1 VQSFFDLGGYSGDV
15 LFPDVCASNT
25 GKTVLTNEDCQVEVP
40 EPIEL
45 NGLRKRSQTHFCAEV
60 TISGIKHHGRVL
72 YTALVRD
79 LSRRKKLEARLNQ
92 AQKLESIGLL
102 AAGVAHEINTPIQ
115 FIGDNIQFMQGAFQD
130 LLLLLVKYQDL
141 TDSLARGDA
150 ISEVLHDI
158 DRHCEITDLPFLQ
171 LELPEAIGQSLAG
184 IERVATIVRAL
195 KDFSRPASEVRS
207 SLDLNTAILSLLAIT
222 KNQYSAIANIELALD
237 PTVES
242 ISCLAGLIEQSLM
255 NVLCNSIEAI
265 ELERKQE
272 KGTIQISTQRLADSV
287 EIRISDDGPGIP
299 ADILDRIFDPFFT
312 TKEIG
317 KGTGQGLAFVYDAIV
332 DKHQGT
338 IQAQPSAA
346 GGTTFVICLPLATP
360 INSSRLEYEH
370 LVR

>member
-1 VQSFFDLGGYSGDV
+1 
-15 LFPDVCASNT
+15 
-25 GKTVLTNEDCQVEVP
+25 
-40 EPIEL
+40 
-45 NGLRKRSQTHFCAEV
+45 
-60 TISGIKHHGRVL
+60 
-72 YTALVRD
+72 
-79 LSRRKKLEARLNQ
+79 
-92 AQKLESIGLL
+92 
-102 AAGVAHEINTPIQ
+102 
-115 FIGDNIQFMQGAFQD
+115 
-130 LLLLLVKYQDL
+130 
-141 TDSLARGDA
+141 
-150 ISEVLHDI
+150 
-158 DRHCEITDLPFLQ
+158 
-171 LELPEAIGQSLAG
+171 
-184 IERVATIVRAL
+184 VRAL

-237 PTVES
+237 PMVDS